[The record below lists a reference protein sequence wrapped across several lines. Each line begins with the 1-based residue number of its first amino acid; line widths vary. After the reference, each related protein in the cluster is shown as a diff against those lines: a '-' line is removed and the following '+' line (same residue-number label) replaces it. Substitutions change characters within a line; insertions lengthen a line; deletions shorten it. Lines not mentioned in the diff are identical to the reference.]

1 MATTDRVASYHKPLV
16 SKYARYVY
24 PHFTD
29 EQLKAIEELAES
41 GGVELCVLHELAL
54 AKHLNL
60 RRESVDGYDL
70 CCDDSGRKIEAKYK
84 RLVENGAKD
93 REDYLMKLGTKEL
106 QAKTADYLWITVYN
120 QFNDSED
127 HFLVPRAKI
136 TGKSFNF
143 TYNRDKDSYNQGD
156 KFLVRRGFLTD
167 DVYTGNA

>member
-1 MATTDRVASYHKPLV
+1 MATTDRIAAYHKPLV

-29 EQLKAIEELAES
+29 EQLKAVEELAES

-70 CCDDSGRKIEAKYK
+70 CCDDSGKKIEAKYK
-84 RLVENGAKD
+84 RLVDNCAKD
-93 REDYLMKLGTKEL
+93 RDDFMMKLGTKEL

-120 QFNDSED
+120 QFIDSED
-127 HFLVPRAKI
+127 HFFVPRSHI
-136 TGKSFNF
+136 TKKSFSF
-143 TYNRDKDSYNQGD
+143 KYTVSKDTYNQGD

-167 DVYTGNA
+167 DVYTEKA